1 MGCQTFR
8 TFPRMLPPDTTALVT
23 GGASGIGR
31 LTAELLLERGARVLL
46 WDIDRPGLQRTVDE
60 FSRKG
65 DCSGRVVDLSDSGDI
80 AEAAEAA
87 FELLGDDIGHLLI
100 VNNAGIVVGKHFHE
114 HTTTDIRR
122 TSAINA
128 EAPQLITRAFLP
140 AMMRAGTGHV
150 CNIASSAGLVAN
162 PKMSAYAASKWSLV
176 GWSESLRVELEQLGH
191 DIAVTTVCPYYIDT
205 GMFDGV
211 KSRIPILE
219 PERAAADIVRAI
231 ERRSALVTLPGYI
244 YRLTRLSQGL
254 LSVRGLDWF
263 AGNVFG
269 VYKTMEGWTGRR

>member
-1 MGCQTFR
+1 
-8 TFPRMLPPDTTALVT
+8 MLPTNTTAVIT

-31 LTAELLLERGARVLL
+31 LTASLLLDRGARVLL
-46 WDIDRPGLQRTVDE
+46 WDIDRAALQDTVDE

-65 DCSGRVVDLSDSGDI
+65 DCSGRVVDVSDAEDI

-87 FELLGDDIGHLLI
+87 FELLGRDVGHLLL

-114 HTTTDIRR
+114 HTTADIQR
-122 TSAINA
+122 TSAVNA
-128 EAPQLITRAFLP
+128 VAPQLITRAFLP
-140 AMMRAGTGHV
+140 AMMAAGTGHV

-162 PKMSAYAASKWSLV
+162 PKMTAYAGSKWSLV
-176 GWSESLRVELEQLGH
+176 GWSESLRVELEQLGQ

-211 KSRIPILE
+211 RSRLPILK
-219 PERAAADIVRAI
+219 PDAAAGAIVEAI
-231 ERRSALVTLPGYI
+231 ERRSKLVTLPGYI

-254 LSVRGLDWF
+254 LSVEGLDWL
-263 AGNVFG
+263 AGEVFG
-269 VYKTMEGWTGRR
+269 VYRTMEGWRGREG